1 MKVHGGAAALV
12 LTPARWATWVAQR
25 HQWNGYLWLRWPES
39 EAILLFVEGRPR
51 IHLWDGRGW
60 AEGEHA
66 LTAVARRLERMPPPR
81 WGQVP
86 IPARW
91 AAALRDL
98 ALVHPALPAEVVSA
112 EAWVRWAQQHGFNGV
127 AVLVGDAAA
136 AWIVQDGLVRAAR
149 FHQGAALAADGSFPP
164 QEGLLQICRGR
175 VALDLFPPLEPAPL
189 TEAAPLQQ
197 EPAQREPG
205 PQTGAEAAPP
215 VATDDASTAAPPAES
230 SLPAPAESG
239 EPTVVQAG
247 SEAPRRFRGDE
258 RFLLA
263 PTVDLANPEALGD
276 LIAQFGQDIVEWLPL
291 LDGSRTLEEVAR
303 AAAVPLG
310 RLDGVVGGLADRRL
324 VFRRY
329 TPRPRAGSAAS

>member
-1 MKVHGGAAALV
+1 MAVRGSAAALV

-39 EAILLFVEGRPR
+39 EAILLFVDGRPR
-51 IHLWDGRGW
+51 IHLWDGKGW
-60 AEGEHA
+60 VEGEHA

-86 IPARW
+86 LPARW
-91 AAALRDL
+91 AASLRDL
-98 ALVHPALPAEVVSA
+98 TLVHPALPAEVVSA
-112 EAWVRWAQQHGFNGV
+112 EAWVRWAQQQGFNGV

-149 FHQGAALAADGSFPP
+149 FHQGAALSADGTFP
-164 QEGLLQICRGR
+164 QEGLLQIYRGR
-175 VALDLFPPLEPAPL
+175 VALDLFPPLELPPQQ
-189 TEAAPLQQ
+189 EPSPPQQ
-197 EPAQREPG
+197 EPAGQEPS
-205 PQTGAEAAPP
+205 PP
-215 VATDDASTAAPPAES
+215 VDAGAAPPAAADEVAAVPPPADS
-230 SLPAPAESG
+230 PLPAAATASG
-239 EPTVVQAG
+239 EPTVVPAG

-263 PTVDLANPEALGD
+263 PTVDPARPEALRD
-276 LIAQFGQDIVEWLPL
+276 LIAQFGQEIVGWLPL

-303 AAAVPLG
+303 AAAVPLDQV
-310 RLDGVVGGLADRRL
+310 DGVVSGLVDRRL